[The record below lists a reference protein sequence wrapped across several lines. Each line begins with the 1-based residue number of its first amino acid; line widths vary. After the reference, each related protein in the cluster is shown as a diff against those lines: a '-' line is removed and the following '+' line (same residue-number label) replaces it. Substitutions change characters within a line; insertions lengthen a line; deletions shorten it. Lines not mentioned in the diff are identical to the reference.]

1 MNTIF
6 KKRLWLSLGAAT
18 LLLAAGLLSGCSAV
32 ENLGGGSEAQ
42 AQEPTSIPVV
52 SEGPTLTTE
61 GRLVPA
67 QDAWL
72 SFQQPG
78 PLAEVLVEEGDEV
91 SAGQVLARLGDR
103 ARLEAALK
111 TAELEQLNAQQSLD
125 DLQQTASLA
134 SSQARTA
141 LADAERQVIEAQQAL
156 DDLDTSDYEQDLDDA
171 WETVQSE
178 EDELEDAQDEFDRY
192 QELSEDNPTRQR
204 AEDDLDEAQQ
214 QYDDAVRAYERLQN
228 DLEQARAS
236 LAQAEAACDEARRAY
251 EDRQD
256 GPDPD
261 DLALA
266 QARVDNAA
274 AQAAAAEAALANTE
288 LTAPFNGVVTRVN
301 ATAGETVTAYQ
312 AILQL
317 ADLSAWYVETTDL
330 SEIDVVEINSERPAV
345 IIPDALP
352 DLELEGEVERI
363 AESFTE
369 RAGDVLYTV
378 RIRLQ
383 ESDPD
388 LRWGMTT
395 SVEFERR

>member
-6 KKRLWLSLGAAT
+6 KKRLWLLLGALT
-18 LLLAAGLLSGCSAV
+18 LLLAAGLLSGCSAIQD
-32 ENLGGGSEAQ
+32 LGGDSGAQ

-52 SEGPTLTTE
+52 QEGPTLTTE

-72 SFQQPG
+72 SFQQSG
-78 PLAEVLVEEGDEV
+78 PLAEVLVAEGEEI

-103 ARLEAALK
+103 ARLEAAL
-111 TAELEQLNAQQSLD
+111 TAAELEQLSARQALD
-125 DLQQTASLA
+125 DLQQTAPLA
-134 SSQARTA
+134 SSQARAA
-141 LADAERQVIEAQQAL
+141 LAAAERQVIEAQQAL
-156 DDLDTSDYEQDLDDA
+156 DDLDTPDFQQDLDDA
-171 WETVQSE
+171 WETVQE
-178 EDELEDAQDEFDRY
+178 EKDELEDAQEEFDRY

-204 AEDDLDEAQQ
+204 AEDDLDEAQK
-214 QYDDAVRAYERLQN
+214 QYDDAVRTYERLQN

-236 LAQAEAACDEARRAY
+236 LAEAEATRDEARRAS

-256 GPDPD
+256 GPSPA

-274 AQAAAAEAALANTE
+274 AQVAAAEAALANSE
-288 LTAPFNGVVTRVN
+288 ITAPFSGMVTRVN
-301 ATAGETVTAYQ
+301 ATAGETITAYQ
-312 AILQL
+312 PVLQL

-330 SEIDVVEINSERPAV
+330 SEIDVVEIYTERPAV
-345 IIPDALP
+345 VIPDALP
-352 DLELEGEVERI
+352 DLELEGEIEQI
-363 AESFTE
+363 AAGYTE

-395 SVEFERR
+395 SVEFQRR